1 MSWNNGYESYKFKK
15 KTEKTKKYLEE
26 NGMNGEQIEEMI
38 EYDKRD
44 YLDERKQKR
53 YADEV
58 SLYTV
63 DEDCNEVPVYNDEL
77 VYEEDFLS
85 DPFEYGFDDPRLEKI
100 WKTLTDSRDKIIF
113 KALSEGYIQQEITQE
128 FGISQRTVSYRIK
141 KMRNFQKVAKKS
153 RFLGY

>member
-85 DPFEYGFDDPRLEKI
+85 DPFEYGFDDPLLEKI
-100 WKTLTDSRDKIIF
+100 WKSLTDSRDKIIF